1 MSARASLVNRL
12 TVIAFFILS
21 GCFLFFSS
29 PFALVFKEQTVLF
42 EFSREYIREI
52 FSKPAAIAEL
62 AGTFLTQFFILRWA
76 AVIITLL
83 CVLLLWDG
91 MRRALKLAGAENH
104 LLLALAPAAAEIV
117 LNCQYEYPVSMTI
130 GAAIAVWMALGC
142 LKFKKNKAGSVICAV
157 CALACYPIAGI
168 HCLLFFIIIWA
179 GWGRKPLAGLGLLAL
194 SAALVIGYGKM
205 YLMSTEQAFAYPLI
219 TGSAIGNV
227 YTLFATEIFAVIC
240 FIAAGMHFQA
250 WALSA
255 FVLLCT
261 GSALFL
267 SRDSKTQYE
276 LKITTMAYF
285 GKWDTVRRMGKEN
298 VYKSQ
303 LGAYYYNVALA
314 MDGELSLGLMD
325 AYQPLFSGL
334 FLPVE
339 TKVGYPKYIAS
350 ADALLLC
357 GDYSQAQHS
366 ILTGMTFTPHSRSS
380 RAARKLA
387 EIAIYDGDEA
397 VAEKY
402 LDMLSNTVMHR
413 KWALETLEMLG
424 NGQTY
429 RTNHNREM
437 LVKAND
443 FEPALRNIIE
453 SGDIHGATAIE
464 YLLCLDLLKKQSK
477 EFIADFRKYYL
488 PNNAG
493 KPIPKL
499 YMEALAM
506 LGLGEAYGVPEGI
519 VAACNEFMS
528 GAHKK
533 YKDTYWYYLLY
544 AQPGE

>member
-1 MSARASLVNRL
+1 MSARASLVNKL

-42 EFSREYIREI
+42 EFSREYFWEI

-62 AGTFLTQFFILRWA
+62 AGTFLAQFFILRWA
-76 AVIITLL
+76 AVAITLL
-83 CVLLLWDG
+83 VALLLWDG
-91 MRRALKLAGAENH
+91 MRRALQLAGAEH
-104 LLLALAPAAAEIV
+104 SPLLALAPTAAEIV
-117 LNCQYEYPVSMTI
+117 LNCQFEYPVSMTI
-130 GAAIAVWMALGC
+130 GAAIAVWIALGC
-142 LKFKKNKAGSVICAV
+142 LKLKKNKAGAVVCAF

-168 HCLLFFIIIWA
+168 HCLLFFIIIWT
-179 GWGRKPLAGLGLLAL
+179 GWGRKPLAGLGLIAIW
-194 SAALVIGYGKM
+194 AALVIGFGKL
-205 YLMSTEQAFAYPLI
+205 YLMSTAQAFAYPLV

-227 YTLFATEIFAVIC
+227 YTLYATEVIAVIC
-240 FIAAGMHFQA
+240 FMAAGMRCPA

-255 FVLLCT
+255 VVLLCT

-267 SRDSKTQYE
+267 SKNSKTHYE
-276 LKITTMAYF
+276 LKISTMAYF
-285 GKWDTVRRMGKEN
+285 GKWSTVRQMGKDN
-298 VYKSQ
+298 IYKSQ

-366 ILTGMTFTPHSRSS
+366 ILTGMTFMPHSRSS

-387 EIAIYDGDEA
+387 EIAIYNGDEA
-397 VAEKY
+397 VAVKY
-402 LDMLSNTVMHR
+402 LDMLSRTVMHR
-413 KWALETLEMLG
+413 KWALETLEMLKG
-424 NGQTY
+424 GQTY
-429 RTNHNREM
+429 RTNHNREI
-437 LVKAND
+437 LVEAND

-453 SGDIHGATAIE
+453 SGDIHGVTAIE

-477 EFIADFRKYYL
+477 DFIADFHKYYL
-488 PNNAG
+488 PNNEG
-493 KPIPKL
+493 RPLPKL

-506 LGLGEAYGVPEGI
+506 LGLGEAYGVPEEI
-519 VAACNEFMS
+519 IKACNEFIS
-528 GAHKK
+528 GTHNK

>member
-1 MSARASLVNRL
+1 MSARASLVNKL

-42 EFSREYIREI
+42 EFSREYFWEI

-76 AVIITLL
+76 AVAITLL
-83 CVLLLWDG
+83 VALLLWDG
-91 MRRALKLAGAENH
+91 MRRALQLAGAEH
-104 LLLALAPAAAEIV
+104 SQLLALAPTAAEIV
-117 LNCQYEYPVSMTI
+117 LNCQFEYPVSMTI
-130 GAAIAVWMALGC
+130 GAAIAVWIALGC
-142 LKFKKNKAGSVICAV
+142 LKLKKNKAGAVVCAF

-179 GWGRKPLAGLGLLAL
+179 GWGRKPLSGLGLLAIW
-194 SAALVIGYGKM
+194 AALVIGFGKL
-205 YLMSTEQAFAYPLI
+205 YLMSIEQAFAYPLV

-227 YTLFATEIFAVIC
+227 YTLFATEMLAIIC
-240 FIAAGMHFQA
+240 FIAAGMRCPA

-255 FVLLCT
+255 VVLLCT

-267 SRDSKTQYE
+267 FRNSKTHYE
-276 LKITTMAYF
+276 LKISTMAYF
-285 GKWDTVRRMGKEN
+285 GKWDTVRRMGKDN
-298 VYKSQ
+298 IYKSQ

-366 ILTGMTFTPHSRSS
+366 ILTGMTFMPHSRSS

-387 EIAIYDGDEA
+387 EIAIYNGDEA
-397 VAEKY
+397 VALKY
-402 LDMLSNTVMHR
+402 LDMLSRTAMHR
-413 KWALETLEMLG
+413 KWALETMEMLKG
-424 NGQTY
+424 GQTY
-429 RTNHNREM
+429 RTNHNREI
-437 LVKAND
+437 LVEAND

-453 SGDIHGATAIE
+453 SGDIHGVTAIE

-477 EFIADFRKYYL
+477 DFIADFHKYYL
-488 PNNAG
+488 PNNEG
-493 KPIPKL
+493 RPLPKL

-506 LGLGEAYGVPEGI
+506 LGLGEAYGVPEEI
-519 VAACNEFMS
+519 IKACNEFIS
-528 GAHKK
+528 GAHNK